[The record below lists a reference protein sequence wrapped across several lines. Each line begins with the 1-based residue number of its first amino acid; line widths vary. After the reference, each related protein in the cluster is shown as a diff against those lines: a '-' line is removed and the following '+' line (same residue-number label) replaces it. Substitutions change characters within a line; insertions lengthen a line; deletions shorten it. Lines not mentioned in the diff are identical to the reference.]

1 MGRPGGCRAA
11 LRGYHDCGLSVMR
24 PTLLTLVLVAL
35 AAASFAAPRK
45 GQGGK
50 IEWGRDLKLALERA
64 QKQQRPLM
72 LYFTHDC

>member
-1 MGRPGGCRAA
+1 MCATLDVVR
-11 LRGYHDCGLSVMR
+11 
-24 PTLLTLVLVAL
+24 TLLLSLLVLMSATAAVAE
-35 AAASFAAPRK
+35 PRK

-50 IEWGRDLKLALERA
+50 VEWGRDLKLALERA

>member
-1 MGRPGGCRAA
+1 MCATLDVVR
-11 LRGYHDCGLSVMR
+11 
-24 PTLLTLVLVAL
+24 TLLVSLLVLMSATAAVAE
-35 AAASFAAPRK
+35 PRK

-50 IEWGRDLKLALERA
+50 VGWGRDLKLALERA

>member
-1 MGRPGGCRAA
+1 MCATLDVVRA
-11 LRGYHDCGLSVMR
+11 LLLS
-24 PTLLTLVLVAL
+24 LLVLSWTATAVAE
-35 AAASFAAPRK
+35 PRK

-50 IEWGRDLKLALERA
+50 VEWGRDLKLALERA

>member
-1 MGRPGGCRAA
+1 MCATLDVVRA
-11 LRGYHDCGLSVMR
+11 LLLGLF
-24 PTLLTLVLVAL
+24 VLSWTATAVAE
-35 AAASFAAPRK
+35 PRK

-50 IEWGRDLKLALERA
+50 VEWGRDLKLALERA